1 MSTTIEAHS
10 ASTVTLFLQG
20 YRNGIILLIMDK
32 KNTFMYFFKEEVK
45 QLVEGIEE
53 PKGAEIDIKKVY
65 KDNPKA

>member
-1 MSTTIEAHS
+1 
-10 ASTVTLFLQG
+10 
-20 YRNGIILLIMDK
+20 MDK

-53 PKGAEIDIKKVY
+53 PKGAEIDTKKVY